1 MSRLRSSDRE
11 LSPEKTAAV
20 LDGALQEF
28 LAHGY
33 AAARIDRIVAAAGV
47 SKATVYRHF
56 ADKEHLFMA
65 LMQRLASRKKL
76 FWDESIERFEEEP
89 TTFLRHCALTML
101 ENVADDPQVLA
112 FFRIILGESGRF
124 PQLAQAF
131 LTNIEKP
138 GLDCLTQYFQ
148 AHPELQLPDPEVAAR
163 MFIGTLTH
171 FVVTRDILHGRQIIP
186 IDRDR
191 LLDNL
196 IATLVR
202 PASSASA

>member
-1 MSRLRSSDRE
+1 MSRLRSGGD

-76 FWDESIERFEEEP
+76 FWDENIERFEEEP
-89 TTFLRHCALTML
+89 ATFLRHCALSML
-101 ENVADDPQVLA
+101 ENVAEDPQVLA

-138 GLDCLTQYFQ
+138 GLECLTQYFKV
-148 AHPELQLPDPEVAAR
+148 HPELKLPDPEVAAR
-163 MFIGTLTH
+163 MFVGTLTH
-171 FVVTRDILHGRQIIP
+171 FVVTRDILHGQEIIP

-191 LLDNL
+191 LLNNL

-202 PASSASA
+202 LEAAPST